1 MNNPPQ
7 HWLDTL
13 TDGQWVRDWTSLNA
27 AFVFGMFYWTV
38 LAILFGL
45 GVSLAILI
53 IGIPLLLL
61 AFHSMRTL
69 AALDHQVTAGLL
81 DRAPRAIEEDL
92 DLEGTGLLER
102 MRRVLLSGRTW
113 RSLIYVAL
121 KLPVGSL
128 TATIAWMLLP
138 FMAFETLILGPLT
151 INTGMVTFRLL
162 HALAVFT
169 HEGMAMLLPEE
180 QERPMREKDKRD
192 LRVERLE
199 IIEDYDDQPSGRYIL
214 TDDGEIEFK
223 RRY

>member
-1 MNNPPQ
+1 MNNPPK

-27 AFVFGMFYWTV
+27 NFIFGLFYWTT
-38 LAILFGL
+38 LIILFSLGL
-45 GVSLAILI
+45 SLAVVI

-69 AALDHQVTAGLL
+69 AALDHQVTAALL
-81 DRAPRAIEEDL
+81 DRPPRTIEEDL

-102 MRRVLLSGRTW
+102 MRRVLGSARTW
-113 RSLIYVAL
+113 RSLIYLAL
-121 KLPVGSL
+121 KLPLGAL
-128 TATIAWMLLP
+128 TASVAWMLLP
-138 FMAFETLILGPLT
+138 FMAFEALILGPLT
-151 INTGMVTFRLL
+151 INTGMVTFHLL
-162 HALAVFT
+162 HALAVFS
-169 HEGMAMLLPEE
+169 HEGTAMLLPEE
-180 QERPMREKDKRD
+180 QERPIREKGKRD

-199 IIEDYDDQPSGRYIL
+199 AIEEYDDEPSGRYVL